1 MPKLRHDDAVT
12 VTPETVIP
20 ENDTPSTEPIS
31 LLGIPL
37 DANSSFMAGPA
48 LGPDAIRA
56 SLHSTSGNDAN
67 EASVHVTPLLD
78 DIGDVALAN
87 ERGSYAD
94 ADAITAAVREQ
105 LAAGRQL
112 ISLGG
117 DHSVTY
123 PILRA
128 FREVH
133 EDLTVVHIDAHPD
146 IYDDLDGN
154 PLSHASP
161 FARALED
168 GCMTTLVQLGIR
180 TATQHQLDQG
190 KRWNV
195 QMFTPRQLH
204 EFDPSTLTGPIY
216 FSFDLDGLDPSC
228 APGVSHHEPGGLT
241 VREVLDVIDALPG
254 PIVGAD
260 VVELNPSRDLID
272 MTAMVGAKFV
282 KELAGAMLARR

>member
-1 MPKLRHDDAVT
+1 MLTGRVRERRTRQDGPVT
-12 VTPETVIP
+12 
-20 ENDTPSTEPIS
+20 TEPIS

-37 DANSSFMAGPA
+37 DANSSFMFGCAG
-48 LGPDAIRA
+48 GPDAIRA
-56 SLHSTSGNDAN
+56 ALHSESGNDAT
-67 EASVHVTPLLD
+67 EASLAVTPLLD
-78 DIGDVALAN
+78 DIGDVAIAN
-87 ERGSYAD
+87 ERASRAD
-94 ADAITAAVREQ
+94 ADAITALVAEQ
-105 LAAGRQL
+105 LDAGRQV
-112 ISLGG
+112 ISIGG

-128 FREVH
+128 FGDRFD
-133 EDLTVVHIDAHPD
+133 DLTVVHVDAHPD

-168 GCMTTLVQLGIR
+168 GCMNTLVQLGIR
-180 TATQHQLDQG
+180 TATRHQIEQG
-190 KRWNV
+190 ERWNV
-195 QMFTPRQLH
+195 TMLSPRELAR
-204 EFDPSTLTGPIY
+204 FDATALTGSIY
-216 FSFDLDGLDPSC
+216 FSLDLDGLDPSV

-260 VVELNPSRDLID
+260 VVELNPVRDLVD
-272 MTAMVGAKFV
+272 MTAMVGAKLV

>member
-1 MPKLRHDDAVT
+1 MT
-12 VTPETVIP
+12 TS
-20 ENDTPSTEPIS
+20 PSAEPIS

-37 DANSSFMAGPA
+37 DANSSFLPGCA
-48 LGPDAIRA
+48 LGPDAIRTA
-56 SLHSTSGNDAN
+56 LHSTSGNDAN

-78 DIGDVALAN
+78 DVGDVALTN
-87 ERGSYAD
+87 ERGSHPD
-94 ADAITAAVREQ
+94 ADAITAAVRTQ

-128 FREVH
+128 FRELH
-133 EDLTVVHIDAHPD
+133 DDMTVVHIDAHPD
-146 IYDDLDGN
+146 MYDDLDGN

-180 TATQHQLDQG
+180 TATQHSVEQAE
-190 KRWNV
+190 RWSV
-195 QMFTPRQLH
+195 SMITPRNLCD
-204 EFDPSTLTGPIY
+204 FDPSSLSGPIY
-216 FSFDLDGLDPSC
+216 FSLDLDGLDPSC

-260 VVELNPSRDLID
+260 VVELNPTRDVVD

>member
-1 MPKLRHDDAVT
+1 MTDPMTDSA
-12 VTPETVIP
+12 
-20 ENDTPSTEPIS
+20 STEPIS
-31 LLGIPL
+31 LLGIAL
-37 DANSSFMAGPA
+37 DANSSFLPGCA

-56 SLHSTSGNDAN
+56 TLHSTSGNDAT

-78 DIGDVALAN
+78 DVGDVTITN
-87 ERGSYAD
+87 ERGSRSD
-94 ADAITAAVREQ
+94 ADAIEAAVRRQ
-105 LAAGRQL
+105 LEAGRQV

-128 FREVH
+128 FREVYD
-133 EDLTVVHIDAHPD
+133 DLTVVHIDAHPD
-146 IYDDLDGN
+146 MYDDLDGN

-168 GCMTTLVQLGIR
+168 GCMTTLVQIGIR
-180 TATQHQLDQG
+180 TATQHMVDQAQ
-190 KRWNV
+190 RWNV
-195 QMFTPRQLH
+195 TMLTPRQLDR
-204 EFDPSTLTGPIY
+204 FDPTSLTGPIY
-216 FSFDLDGLDPSC
+216 FSLDLDGLDPSC

-260 VVELNPSRDLID
+260 VVELNPTRDVVE

>member
-1 MPKLRHDDAVT
+1 MTKLGHDDAVT
-12 VTPETVIP
+12 EALT
-20 ENDTPSTEPIS
+20 TEPIS

-37 DANSSFMAGPA
+37 DANSSFLPGCA
-48 LGPDAIRA
+48 LGPEAIRA

-78 DIGDVALAN
+78 DVGDVSLAN
-87 ERGSYAD
+87 DRGSYPD
-94 ADAITAAVREQ
+94 ADAITAAVRKQ

-133 EDLTVVHIDAHPD
+133 DDLTVVHIDAHPD
-146 IYDDLDGN
+146 MYDDLDGN

-180 TATQHQLDQG
+180 TSTQHSVDQAE
-190 KRWNV
+190 RWNV
-195 QMFTPRQLH
+195 RMITPRQLD
-204 EFDPSTLTGPIY
+204 EFDPLILTGPIY
-216 FSFDLDGLDPSC
+216 FSLDLDGLDPSC

-260 VVELNPSRDLID
+260 VVELNPTRDLVD